1 MGQTRGTGPG
11 KERTEDMDR
20 REDGAVRLAALDRGL
35 RVLPAELAG
44 PVLALGRQA
53 LIQAEE
59 LRLRRGRPVAVN
71 LAGTERET
79 AGPPVTEEDLRTVV
93 ENASQASA
101 HTVLDQVRNGFVTL
115 RGGHRLG
122 LCGTVARQGERIITL
137 RYLTSLALRL
147 ACPAAGQAGQ
157 VLDALRTPEGVAS
170 TLILAPPG
178 VGKTTLLRELVRRL
192 SEGEGGPPLRV
203 GLADERGEV
212 AALWQGEA
220 QLDVG
225 RHTDVLDGC
234 GKAEGLL
241 LLLRGMNPQVLAADE
256 ITQPEDAAAM
266 EEAAGCGVALL
277 ATAHAAGVEDLRRRP
292 VYRALL
298 ARRVFQKAVVL
309 ERRGSQRLARVEALV

>member
-1 MGQTRGTGPG
+1 
-11 KERTEDMDR
+11 MDR

-147 ACPAAGQAGQ
+147 ACQ
-157 VLDALRTPEGVAS
+157 
-170 TLILAPPG
+170 
-178 VGKTTLLRELVRRL
+178 
-192 SEGEGGPPLRV
+192 
-203 GLADERGEV
+203 
-212 AALWQGEA
+212 
-220 QLDVG
+220 
-225 RHTDVLDGC
+225 
-234 GKAEGLL
+234 AEGPDL
-241 LLLRGMNPQVLAADE
+241 
-256 ITQPEDAAAM
+256 EDAVENARDAAYNWLM
-266 EEAAGCGVALL
+266 VEIEEE
-277 ATAHAAGVEDLRRRP
+277 TYEFPSQTHVEDMDLP
-292 VYRALL
+292 QGAFVKQI
-298 ARRVFQKAVVL
+298 RVTVKL
-309 ERRGSQRLARVEALV
+309 MPDND